1 MKKYAFYLGGIILLE
16 GMAYTLILT
25 RTIQADPMLTMG
37 LFWLWTGITMIL
49 DMVPGKDNGRF
60 DRYEKDAY
68 GLAFA
73 LMGVLWSGISFTPM
87 VDEWIPCLLTLVPPA
102 IVALVGRR
110 WYVERMRS
118 RDWKRENKIHIE
130 KD

>member
-16 GMAYTLILT
+16 GTAYALILT
-25 RTIQADPMLTMG
+25 RIIQADPMLTMG

>member
-60 DRYEKDAY
+60 DCYEKDAY

-73 LMGVLWSGISFTPM
+73 LMGVLWSVISFTPM

>member
-16 GMAYTLILT
+16 GTAYALILT

-37 LFWLWTGITMIL
+37 LFWLWTGINMIL

-73 LMGVLWSGISFTPM
+73 VMGVLWSVISFTPM

-118 RDWKRENKIHIE
+118 RDWKRENKINIE